1 MVYSV
6 QTVHYVK
13 CTVYMLYTV
22 YIEVLSSDQDP
33 ADYRLQGPA
42 KLAGRE
48 NLHELNLLLKYVSSF
63 FQKTFIKM
71 IVKNL
76 VLFTP
81 SCCFNVK
88 RVEG

>member
-1 MVYSV
+1 
-6 QTVHYVK
+6 
-13 CTVYMLYTV
+13 MLYTV

-48 NLHELNLLLKYVSSF
+48 TLHELNLLLIF
-63 FQKTFIKM
+63 FLLFQKIFIKM

-76 VLFTP
+76 ALFTS
-81 SCCFNVK
+81 SCCFDVK